1 MKKQLLI
8 LFTVFVI
15 TKLDAQSHN
24 GFAFYGAQQFSP
36 TTTLIVPNLD
46 DLYLKLRAEIR
57 AIDEFKR
64 GIFKASSFTI
74 LSVYSSNRYSKSSQ
88 KNYKNAAVE
97 NVIQSYEKNVALFI
111 KNYRDPFEYSLI
123 NSLSSP
129 QDFLNRLRLL
139 NEKTKSENW
148 LKADT
153 FLEIAATKEVALKFL
168 KLKNM
173 SSEMKKEIISEMKKL
188 NLFYSQKMK
197 VKKFQLMP
205 EIFRYQST

>member
-1 MKKQLLI
+1 
-8 LFTVFVI
+8 
-15 TKLDAQSHN
+15 
-24 GFAFYGAQQFSP
+24 
-36 TTTLIVPNLD
+36 
-46 DLYLKLRAEIR
+46 
-57 AIDEFKR
+57 
-64 GIFKASSFTI
+64 
-74 LSVYSSNRYSKSSQ
+74 
-88 KNYKNAAVE
+88 
-97 NVIQSYEKNVALFI
+97 VALFI